1 MQQSESD
8 ATDRMVKNERRG
20 VWLALVVILALAL
33 TLVIGS
39 DTRRALLTGM
49 VVAIVFAVTWLGQ
62 CSSGKSRSDIRKSRD
77 AVMHDELR
85 HAALASAYKW
95 AFFAILGTLATFC
108 VLSTVLTFGMSTQ
121 MLAAL
126 TVALGASVFLIL
138 FLLKDRA

>member
-1 MQQSESD
+1 M
-8 ATDRMVKNERRG
+8 
-20 VWLALVVILALAL
+20 
-33 TLVIGS
+33 
-39 DTRRALLTGM
+39 
-49 VVAIVFAVTWLGQ
+49 AIVFAVTWLGQ
-62 CSSGKSRSDIRKSRD
+62 SSSGKSRSDIRKSRD

-126 TVALGASVFLIL
+126 TVALGASIFLAL